1 MAWVIPPHVTGFIS
15 RIFLPAGS
23 RRLRIKKSR
32 SAEAQII
39 GVLREAEGGV
49 PMAEL
54 CRKYDMSSA
63 SLL

>member
-1 MAWVIPPHVTGFIS
+1 
-15 RIFLPAGS
+15 
-23 RRLRIKKSR
+23 LRIKKSR

-54 CRKYDMSSA
+54 CRKHDMSSA